1 MFRENMEYPWWA
13 NQWGERPEGDP
24 KKLLSAND
32 IYKSTKY
39 PAHLLPEVLRNVV
52 VALTKD
58 VDAPVELISGTVLS
72 AVSLACQGFVDVQF
86 PDGRTKP
93 CSLYNLVLADSGERK
108 STIHS
113 LVMKPFL
120 DFEKEDK
127 TAWDRAYANYNAD
140 MLIWDAQNKTLLRRI
155 NQKIN
160 KGESFKT
167 ERGKLAHLS
176 SQKPILPK
184 RMKFIYTD
192 TTPEAMQR
200 GLYDNIPSA
209 GYISAEASM
218 FFEGRAK
225 NNLGF
230 LNELWDGAPVD
241 VERRSKESF
250 SVLNA
255 RFSMLL
261 LVQNDI
267 FIQYFKKYGRKAIG
281 SGFLSRFLIS
291 VVERG
296 QFRRLSSSYDVNSKD
311 LSLFHK
317 RINEFLFLI
326 KERYEYSSLQI
337 QIDEDGVECEEIV
350 EKKEIDDVNKAS
362 NIEGEIME
370 SKLKP
375 DILTLSQSSQR
386 ELEHFYRDIE
396 IAAYKFRDNNTIKAW
411 ILKLAENTVRIA
423 GLLQYFTDSNK
434 REISNEI
441 FECAM
446 RIAEYYA
453 NKTIHLFLTTFASP
467 EQDAEC
473 VYNWIKSKISEP
485 SNIGSIF
492 LNQNNDSESSAEDN
506 QQIEPI
512 INYIKKSYMRRHI
525 SHIHLRNSGRLN
537 AAVKLLEEE
546 ERIWIKR
553 QPNSNGSVTEKIY
566 LRE

>member
-1 MFRENMEYPWWA
+1 MFRENIEYPWWA
-13 NQWGERPEGDP
+13 TQWGERPEGDT
-24 KKLLSAND
+24 KKLHSAND
-32 IYKSTKY
+32 IYESTKY
-39 PAHLLPEVLRNVV
+39 PAHLLPEILRNVV
-52 VALTKD
+52 VTLTKD
-58 VDAPVELISGTVLS
+58 VDAPIELISGTILS

-140 MLIWDAQNKTLLRRI
+140 MLIWDAQNKTLLRKI

-160 KGESFKT
+160 KGESFQT
-167 ERGKLAHLS
+167 ERSKLAHLS

-230 LNELWDGAPVD
+230 LNELWDGAQVD

-267 FIQYFKKYGRKAIG
+267 FIQYFKKYGSKATG

-317 RINEFLFLI
+317 RINEFLLLI
-326 KERYEYSSLQI
+326 KDRYEYGSLK
-337 QIDEDGVECEEIV
+337 IDESGAECEKIDEEEENDDID
-350 EKKEIDDVNKAS
+350 KED
-362 NIEGEIME
+362 NIEDELMANE
-370 SKLKP
+370 LKP
-375 DILTLSQSSQR
+375 DILTLSQNSQR
-386 ELEHFYRDIE
+386 ELERFYRDIE

-434 REISNEI
+434 REISDEI
-441 FECAM
+441 FECA
-446 RIAEYYA
+446 RHIAEYYA

-473 VYNWIKSKISEP
+473 VYNWIKSKISDL
-485 SNIGSIF
+485 NNGVGSVF
-492 LNQNNDSESSAEDN
+492 LNKNNDSDSSIEDN

-512 INYIKKSYMRRHI
+512 IDYIKKSYMRRHI
-525 SHIHLRNSGRLN
+525 SHVHLRNSGRLN
-537 AAVKLLEEE
+537 VAVKLLEEE

-553 QPNSNGSVTEKIY
+553 QQNPNGSITEKIY
-566 LRE
+566 LK

>member
-1 MFRENMEYPWWA
+1 MFRENIEYPWWA
-13 NQWGERPEGDP
+13 TQWGQRPEGDP
-24 KKLLSAND
+24 KKLHSAND
-32 IYKSTKY
+32 IYESTKY

-58 VDAPVELISGTVLS
+58 VDAPIELISGTVLS

-108 STIHS
+108 STIHA

-120 DFEKEDK
+120 DFEKKDK

-140 MLIWDAQNKTLLRRI
+140 MLIWDAQNKTLLRKI

-160 KGESFKT
+160 KGESFQT
-167 ERGKLAHLS
+167 ERSQLAHLS
-176 SQKPILPK
+176 TQKPKPPK
-184 RMKFIYTD
+184 RIKFIYTD

-267 FIQYFKKYGRKAIG
+267 FIQYFKKYGRKATG

-291 VVERG
+291 AVERG
-296 QFRRLSSSYDVNSKD
+296 QFRRLSSNYDINSQE
-311 LSLFHK
+311 LAIFHN
-317 RINEFLFLI
+317 RINELLSPM
-326 KERYEYSSLQI
+326 KEQYEYKPSK
-337 QIDEDGVECEEIV
+337 IDECIFKNDEED
-350 EKKEIDDVNKAS
+350 EDEIYEED
-362 NIEGEIME
+362 NILDNINTRE
-370 SKLKP
+370 LKP
-375 DILTLSQSSQR
+375 KILTLSQHSQR
-386 ELEHFYRDIE
+386 ELERFYGEIE
-396 IAAYKFRDNNTIKAW
+396 KAAYYFSNHQTIKAW
-411 ILKLAENTVRIA
+411 ILKLAENTIRIA

-434 REISNEI
+434 NEISDDM
-441 FECAM
+441 FECALQ
-446 RIAEYYA
+446 IAKYYA
-453 NKTIHLFLTTFASP
+453 YNTIHLFLTTFASS
-467 EQDAEC
+467 EQDAEN
-473 VYNWIKSKISEP
+473 VYAWLKNILPPPDLFEGMFDDVKQKLSDEEPKI
-485 SNIGSIF
+485 
-492 LNQNNDSESSAEDN
+492 Q
-506 QQIEPI
+506 
-512 INYIKKSYMRRHI
+512 YIKRVDIQRRI
-525 SHIHLRNSGRLN
+525 NKIYLRKDGARLN
-537 AAVKLLEEE
+537 AALKRLEEE
-546 ERIWIKR
+546 DRIWIDKQR
-553 QPNSNGSVTEKIY
+553 NANGSVTEKIY
-566 LRE
+566 LKQ

>member
-1 MFRENMEYPWWA
+1 MFRENIDYPWWA
-13 NQWGERPEGDP
+13 TQWAERPEGDP
-24 KKLLSAND
+24 KKIHSAND
-32 IYKSTKY
+32 IYESTKY

-58 VDAPVELISGTVLS
+58 VDAPIELISGSVLS

-108 STIHS
+108 STIHA

-120 DFEKEDK
+120 DFEKKDK

-140 MLIWDAQNKTLLRRI
+140 MLIWDAQNKTLLRKI

-160 KGESFKT
+160 KGESFQT
-167 ERGKLAHLS
+167 ERSQLAHLS
-176 SQKPILPK
+176 TQKPKPPK
-184 RMKFIYTD
+184 RIKFIYTD

-267 FIQYFKKYGRKAIG
+267 FIQYFKKYGRKATG

-291 VVERG
+291 AVERG
-296 QFRRLSSSYDVNSKD
+296 QFRRLSSNYDINSQE
-311 LSLFHK
+311 LAIFHK
-317 RINEFLFLI
+317 RINELLLPM
-326 KERYEYSSLQI
+326 KEQYEYKPSK
-337 QIDEDGVECEEIV
+337 IDECIFKTDEED
-350 EKKEIDDVNKAS
+350 EIYEEDNISDDINTR
-362 NIEGEIME
+362 E
-370 SKLKP
+370 LKP
-375 DILTLSQSSQR
+375 KILTLSRHSQR
-386 ELEHFYRDIE
+386 ELERFYGEIE
-396 IAAYKFRDNNTIKAW
+396 KAAYYFSNNQTIKAW
-411 ILKLAENTVRIA
+411 ILKLAENTIRIA

-434 REISNEI
+434 NEISDDM
-441 FECAM
+441 FECALK
-446 RIAEYYA
+446 IAKYYA
-453 NKTIHLFLTTFASP
+453 NNTIHLFLTTFASS
-467 EQDAEC
+467 EQDAEN
-473 VYNWIKSKISEP
+473 VYTWLKNILPPPDLFEGMFDDVKQKLSDEESKI
-485 SNIGSIF
+485 
-492 LNQNNDSESSAEDN
+492 Q
-506 QQIEPI
+506 
-512 INYIKKSYMRRHI
+512 YIKRVDIQRRI
-525 SHIHLRNSGRLN
+525 NKIYLRKDGARLN
-537 AAVKLLEEE
+537 AALKRLEEE
-546 ERIWIKR
+546 DRIWIDKQR
-553 QPNSNGSVTEKIY
+553 NANGSVTEKIY
-566 LRE
+566 LKQ

>member
-1 MFRENMEYPWWA
+1 MFRENIEYPWWA
-13 NQWGERPEGDP
+13 TQWGERPEGDP
-24 KKLLSAND
+24 KKLHSAND
-32 IYKSTKY
+32 IYEATKY

-58 VDAPVELISGTVLS
+58 VDAPIELISGTVLS

-140 MLIWDAQNKTLLRRI
+140 MLIWDAQNKTLLRKI

-160 KGESFKT
+160 KGENFQT
-167 ERGKLAHLS
+167 ERSKLAHLS

-184 RMKFIYTD
+184 RIKFIYTD

-230 LNELWDGAPVD
+230 LNELWDGAQVD

-267 FIQYFKKYGRKAIG
+267 FIQYFKKYGRKATG

-311 LSLFHK
+311 LSFFHK
-317 RINEFLFLI
+317 RINEFLLLI
-326 KERYEYSSLQI
+326 KERYEYGSLK
-337 QIDEDGVECEEIV
+337 IDESRAACEKIDEEDESDDID
-350 EKKEIDDVNKAS
+350 KEGD
-362 NIEGEIME
+362 IEDELIANE
-370 SKLKP
+370 LKP
-375 DILTLSQSSQR
+375 DILTLSQNSQR
-386 ELEHFYRDIE
+386 ELERFYRDIE

-434 REISNEI
+434 REISDEI

-446 RIAEYYA
+446 HIAEYYA

-473 VYNWIKSKISEP
+473 VYNWIKSKISEF
-485 SNIGSIF
+485 NNGIGSIF
-492 LNQNNDSESSAEDN
+492 LNQDNDSDSSAEDN

-512 INYIKKSYMRRHI
+512 VDHIKKSYMRRHI
-525 SHIHLRNSGRLN
+525 SHIHLRNSARLN

-546 ERIWIKR
+546 EKIWIKK